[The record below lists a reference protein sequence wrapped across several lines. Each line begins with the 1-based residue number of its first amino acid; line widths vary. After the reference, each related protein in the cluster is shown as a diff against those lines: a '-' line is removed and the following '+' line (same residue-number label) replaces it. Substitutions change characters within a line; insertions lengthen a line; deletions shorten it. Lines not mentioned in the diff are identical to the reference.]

1 MSLKIVTN
9 AVNASVKIE
18 GEVTLIDEL
27 LFEVFNKLPDGER
40 ETHLIKALKLGI
52 HGYEIDEV
60 AAFISRAEK
69 EVDVNLSIL
78 KAIRKTRAIQEQTTQ
93 KGEILE
99 IELDQALKKLI
110 EEKGWEDEI
119 KLTGAIQ
126 GALKGRKVG
135 DLTIEVDNN
144 KSRIAIESKN
154 DKKVGLYDL
163 SNEAKK
169 NPEATAPGQLLL
181 AAINREADI
190 AIIVFD
196 KENCHSTIEKLPQSI
211 TFIPNIPGFI
221 VKIQPKI
228 GDYTALHLAYS
239 VARDLAL
246 IGKGVVSSG
255 RLNMALDRSYRDL
268 KSITDLETQLK
279 ALEDSA
285 EDVKKV
291 AQKIRETFEKTSES
305 FTRTIQL
312 LQQEISGDLVEKD
325 WVAFFNETS

>member
-9 AVNASVKIE
+9 KENASIKIE
-18 GEVTLIDEL
+18 GEVTLVDEL
-27 LFEVFNKLPDGER
+27 LFEVFNKLPEDHR

-60 AAFISRAEK
+60 ATFISRAEK

-78 KAIRKTRAIQEQTTQ
+78 KAIRKTQAIQEQTTQ

-99 IELDQALKKLI
+99 LELDQALKNLI
-110 EEKGWEDEI
+110 DENDWEDEI
-119 KLTGAIQ
+119 ELTGSNQ
-126 GALKGRKVG
+126 GSLKGRKVG
-135 DLTIEVDNN
+135 DLTVGVAGN
-144 KSRIAIESKN
+144 KGRIAIESKK
-154 DKKVGLYDL
+154 DRSVGLGDL
-163 SNEAKK
+163 REKAKK
-169 NPEATAPGQLLL
+169 DPESSAHGQLLL

-190 AIIVFD
+190 SIIVFD
-196 KENCHSTIEKLPQSI
+196 RENCSKEIQNLPQPV
-211 TFIPNIPGFI
+211 TFVPSIPGFI

-228 GDYTALHLAYS
+228 GDYTALHLAYT

-246 IGKGVVSSG
+246 IGKGIVSSG

-268 KSITDLETQLK
+268 KLVTDLETQLK
-279 ALEDSA
+279 KIDDSA
-285 EDVKKV
+285 ENVKKV
-291 AQKIRETFEKTSES
+291 AQDIRQTFEKTAES

-312 LQQEISGDLVEKD
+312 LQQEINGDLVEKD

>member
-9 AVNASVKIE
+9 AANASVKIE

-60 AAFISRAEK
+60 ATFISRAEK

-99 IELDQALKKLI
+99 LELDQALKNLI
-110 EEKGWEDEI
+110 DENDWEDEI

-135 DLTIEVDNN
+135 DLTVGVAGN
-144 KSRIAIESKN
+144 KGRIAIESKK
-154 DKKVGLYDL
+154 DKKVTLGDL
-163 SNEAKK
+163 REKSKK
-169 NPEATAPGQLLL
+169 DPESSAHGQLLL
-181 AAINREADI
+181 AAINRDADI
-190 AIIVFD
+190 SIIVFD
-196 KENCHSTIEKLPQSI
+196 KENCHKEIQDLPQTV
-211 TFIPNIPGFI
+211 TFVPSIPGFI

-228 GDYTALHLAYS
+228 GDYAALHLAYS
-239 VARDLAL
+239 VARELSLVGRETIA
-246 IGKGVVSSG
+246 SG
-255 RLNMALDRSYRDL
+255 RLNMALDRSYRDIE
-268 KSITDLETQLK
+268 SILNLESH
-279 ALEDSA
+279 LEKIEGGA
-285 EDVKKV
+285 KKV
-291 AQKIRETFEKTSES
+291 NEGV
-305 FTRTIQL
+305 
-312 LQQEISGDLVEKD
+312 QEIRDLFELTISSFKRTQDLLMQEIDGTLSEED
-325 WVAFFNETS
+325 WVQFFNES